1 MGKNETI
8 TRTMK
13 QLLLQIEIEAGN
25 TNETVGNRA
34 SKSRQ
39 EETFSLQS
47 LMNALEETFG
57 QSNKKQFS
65 KQKENVCVFWEG
77 KHYSDECSRVKNV
90 DDRREILKRSS
101 YCFKLMKPGYSK
113 ANFK

>member
-25 TNETVGNRA
+25 TNETVENHA

-39 EETFSLQS
+39 EETFSLQL

-57 QSNKKQFS
+57 QNNKKQFS
-65 KQKENVCVFWEG
+65 K
-77 KHYSDECSRVKNV
+77 
-90 DDRREILKRSS
+90 
-101 YCFKLMKPGYSK
+101 
-113 ANFK
+113 

>member
-25 TNETVGNRA
+25 TNETVENRA

-39 EETFSLQS
+39 EETFSLQL

-57 QSNKKQFS
+57 QNNKKQFS
-65 KQKENVCVFWEG
+65 K
-77 KHYSDECSRVKNV
+77 
-90 DDRREILKRSS
+90 
-101 YCFKLMKPGYSK
+101 
-113 ANFK
+113 